1 MNVEEQ
7 TGRMADQKDQNEA
20 HEYDSHVIFFLIP
33 NQKSPLVCS
42 VSFKYS
48 KLEYHLDSL
57 TETVE
62 GGAGGLASF
71 GL

>member
-20 HEYDSHVIFFLIP
+20 HENDSHVIFLLIP
-33 NQKSPLVCS
+33 TQKLPLV
-42 VSFKYS
+42 VPLFQYNFK
-48 KLEYHLDSL
+48 YHLDSL

-62 GGAGGLASF
+62 GGTGGLASF